1 MSKVFSGI
9 LLRRIEALES
19 HPEVRW
25 PERLDTLEARRDWR
39 LTLAGRNWNIFS
51 CRRLSKSGF
60 NCLSKS
66 GQVFTIFKA
75 A

>member
-1 MSKVFSGI
+1 MAGAARSEG
-9 LLRRIEALES
+9 EAGGLGKNLEK
-19 HPEVRW
+19 
-25 PERLDTLEARRDWR
+25 
-39 LTLAGRNWNIFS
+39 S

-66 GQVFTIFKA
+66 GQVFLMFPA